1 MIQNKAI
8 TTLHEALRLQCDIF
22 VDTCVKMSPKFDHFY
37 FHFENYQN
45 VFNNLANNYQS
56 RFDVFTHNHYAHFKT
71 DYFDLGEHPLF
82 DEMFLKAINFKL
94 ETVDKVINAY
104 FKAAYSME
112 KNGLIT
118 FIKNNSTDYIGNEKN
133 YITFSKKWK
142 QEYINKNC
150 ELAIFKFHNLYKTNN
165 RSLQNASIS
174 SKLHFY
180 IDEGII
186 KPVVIINTH
195 FGPEYELNFIVDI
208 DSGTICATR
217 KIYAGRSYRDLMSM
231 SRPVD
236 ETTLDDAMYR
246 HFVDRLIPV
255 VKKRYGVKK
264 ADMNIYDTS
273 TREQYIS
280 LLLMEAI

>member
-37 FHFENYQN
+37 FHFENFQN
-45 VFNNLANNYQS
+45 VFDDACHNYKS
-56 RFDVFTHNHYAHFKT
+56 RFDVFTHNHLVHFKT
-71 DYFDLGEHPLF
+71 DYFDLNDHPLF
-82 DEMFLKAINFKL
+82 DHIFLKAINFKL

-104 FKAAYSME
+104 FKAVYSME

-142 QEYINKNC
+142 QEYINNNC
-150 ELAIFKFHNLYKTNN
+150 ELAIFKFHDLYKTNN
-165 RSLQNASIS
+165 RYLQNAAIT

-195 FGPEYELNFIVDI
+195 FGPEYELNFVVDVI
-208 DSGTICATR
+208 SGNICATK
-217 KIYAGRSYRDLMSM
+217 KIYAGRTYSDLMSM

-236 ETTLDDAMYR
+236 EATLEESMYR

-264 ADMNIYDTS
+264 ADMNIYDKT
-273 TREQYIS
+273 TRDQYIA

>member
-22 VDTCVKMSPKFDHFY
+22 VEHCVKMSSKFDHFY
-37 FHFENYQN
+37 FHFEDYQN
-45 VFNNLANNYQS
+45 VFDTLANNYQS

-71 DYFDLGEHPLF
+71 DYFDLADHPLF
-82 DEMFLKAINFKL
+82 DELFLKSINFKL
-94 ETVDKVINAY
+94 EKVDKVINAY

-133 YITFSKKWK
+133 YLTFSKKWN
-142 QEYINKNC
+142 QQYINKTC
-150 ELAIFKFHNLYKTNN
+150 DLAILKFHDLYKTNN
-165 RSLQNASIS
+165 RHLQNASIT

-180 IDEGII
+180 IDADIL

-195 FGPEYELNFIVDI
+195 FGPEYELNFVVDI
-208 DSGTICATR
+208 ISGKICATR
-217 KIYAGRSYRDLMSM
+217 KIYAGRIYSDLMSM

-236 ETTLDDAMYR
+236 ESTLEESMYR

-264 ADMNIYDTS
+264 ADMNIYDRS